1 MVDECFFRSLVD
13 GVAGEADQTVVG
25 AVELQFNAVITELVQ
40 NGMLH
45 VAKKEA
51 SAVDREHRNEQLGNS
66 SLVEILCQ
74 VEVPHPE
81 IGVGQAC
88 HESLNQK
95 CLPHTKLS

>member
-1 MVDECFFRSLVD
+1 MACY
-13 GVAGEADQTVVG
+13 
-25 AVELQFNAVITELVQ
+25 
-40 NGMLH
+40 MLP
-45 VAKKEA
+45 KKEA

-81 IGVGQAC
+81 VGVGQAC

-95 CLPHTKLS
+95 CLPHKIIIVIQLTQNTRMEPFYRRVPPLP